1 MTYIC
6 THSDLMTRWPVPIR
20 TDYTMEIAAKRTI
33 IGVLPPPRRRIMA
46 TILPFIGG
54 AVFDPKDIQA
64 MSMALDDVCTS
75 LNIHEGP
82 AREVLAERIIT
93 LARSGERSPTILRDR
108 VLREAGLADVD
119 GKEPS
124 SRWSGL

>member
-1 MTYIC
+1 
-6 THSDLMTRWPVPIR
+6 
-20 TDYTMEIAAKRTI
+20 
-33 IGVLPPPRRRIMA
+33 MA
-46 TILPFIGG
+46 TILAFIRD

-75 LNIHEGP
+75 LDIHDGP
-82 AREVLAERIIT
+82 AREVIAERIIT

-124 SRWSGL
+124 RRWSGL